1 MICVHVKSSE
11 SLYFLLKTIEFTGII
26 VKKGSVHFK
35 LNAYKVLNFIRTKE
49 GAMDGYMNYETI
61 FKTYH
66 LTNANKKQ
74 KQTMRHRLKTMFK
87 NTFNGEKWENLDD
100 ASQEYFIYDKIKDIM
115 LKYVLEYRSKRYKQV
130 EAEIN
135 KKCSEKYFEATE
147 AIRSHNQAI
156 THLYDT
162 KKEYIERALESDS
175 SLLQPD
181 LENKAYNIFCK
192 QLGFFSKSFFQDRK
206 KLIPPSKEDWL
217 ESERGFSIYDIYM
230 SYLEE
235 NAVQNSYNP
244 INVSQAEID
253 HEILYTIVEILK
265 KEFRIQINI
274 DEIRNNLIRTIDSAL
289 DVTEPYTTDIENDNM
304 RALQTKQII
313 DAQIKKNNREFYEKI
328 EK

>member
-1 MICVHVKSSE
+1 M
-11 SLYFLLKTIEFTGII
+11 
-26 VKKGSVHFK
+26 KKG
-35 LNAYKVLNFIRTKE
+35 Y
-49 GAMDGYMNYETI
+49 MDYGKI
-61 FKTYH
+61 FEKYH
-66 LTNANKKQ
+66 LAYASENS
-74 KQTMRHRLKTMFK
+74 KQTMRHRLQAMFK
-87 NTFNGEKWENLDD
+87 ETFNGEKWENLDD
-100 ASQEYFIYDKIKDIM
+100 ASKDYFIYKKIQNRM
-115 LKYVLEYRSKRYKQV
+115 LKYARKYSRDDYKEV

-135 KKCSEKYFEATE
+135 KICSEKYFEATE

-162 KKEYIERALESDS
+162 KKEYIEQALESDS
-175 SLLQPD
+175 SLLQSD

-192 QLGFFSKSFFQDRK
+192 QLGSFSKSFFQDRK

-217 ESERGFSIYDIYM
+217 ESESGFSIYDIYM

-274 DEIRNNLIRTIDSAL
+274 DEIRNNLIRTIDSTL
-289 DVTEPYTTDIENDNM
+289 DVTEPYTMDIENDNV